1 MTGVLSNNGE
11 IDEGYEGT
19 LPVNNYQDTVTCQV
33 GTLIEA
39 QTIDDVQQA
48 VRRANEFNQ
57 PLKVISV
64 QRSNSNN
71 GFVCPTQN
79 GVLLNLWQM
88 NRIKSIDTTY
98 NTVTVEPGV
107 RAFELSAYLH
117 EAGYAIN
124 TMPDYTGV
132 SIAGGI
138 ATGAHHSSL
147 QIASSMADLVREIVI
162 IDGMGERRTFNGED
176 AAKAAVHI
184 GMLGVVVEITL
195 AIEPQYKLRYGYE
208 SGADTFLEYEIEEK
222 VRQQTMQG

>member
-1 MTGVLSNNGE
+1 
-11 IDEGYEGT
+11 
-19 LPVNNYQDTVTCQV
+19 
-33 GTLIEA
+33 
-39 QTIDDVQQA
+39 
-48 VRRANEFNQ
+48 
-57 PLKVISV
+57 
-64 QRSNSNN
+64 
-71 GFVCPTQN
+71 
-79 GVLLNLWQM
+79 M

-184 GMLGVVVEITL
+184 GMLGVSLERL
-195 AIEPQYKLRYGYE
+195 PLSLNCKLRYGYE
-208 SGADTFLEYEIEEK
+208 SGADTFLGEIG
-222 VRQQTMQG
+222 RRYDSMTMQG